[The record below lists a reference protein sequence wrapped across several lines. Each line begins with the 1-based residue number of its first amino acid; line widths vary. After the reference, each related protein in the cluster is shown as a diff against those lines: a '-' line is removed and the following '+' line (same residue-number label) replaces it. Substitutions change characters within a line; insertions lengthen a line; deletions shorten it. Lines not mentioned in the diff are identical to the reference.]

1 MSWCQTRKN
10 KKQVVGLRMAAD
22 ALGHIADFALQA
34 AAALFKAKQANSSNN
49 KTMKRKRDN
58 NNNISNSDSNN
69 LSNNTTDNN
78 SINNKPINNK
88 SVNNK
93 HINNKHIN
101 NKPINNN
108 RSIKLRSKTID
119 ISKAVKAVKKPKALK
134 KAKIVKKVEEEIE
147 EERLTVE
154 FVDTMYENMWKFV
167 NLDTIKFILKKA
179 GCKTKV
185 THKDD
190 VWNDDS
196 WTKEFYN
203 SICQK
208 GPDNEGHYVYVNSVG
223 EVLGTYEGQM
233 IDSGDDGICHGA
245 ALSAALNDC
254 GHSIGP
260 LKMNPNPEEKAT
272 NYRTIMN
279 CYKYIIKQGW
289 WNDAIRTFFYDE
301 VNWLDKDE
309 TKTKETNIALKT
321 LNATRF

>member
-1 MSWCQTRKN
+1 MAWCPTRKN
-10 KKQVVGLRMAAD
+10 KKQVIGLRMAAD
-22 ALGHIADFALQA
+22 ALGKIADFAMQA
-34 AAALFKAKQANSSNN
+34 AAGLFKARQANTSNN
-49 KTMKRKRDN
+49 RTMKRKRN
-58 NNNISNSDSNN
+58 NNNNLNQTIKNN
-69 LSNNTTDNN
+69 KP
-78 SINNKPINNK
+78 INNKPINNK
-88 SVNNK
+88 PVNNK
-93 HINNKHIN
+93 PVN
-101 NKPINNN
+101 NKPVNNN
-108 RSIKLRSKTID
+108 RTIRLRSKI
-119 ISKAVKAVKKPKALK
+119 IEIPVAKPLKKIVKKPKVLK
-134 KAKIVKKVEEEIE
+134 KARVG

-208 GPDNEGHYVYVNSVG
+208 GPDNEGHYVYVNRVG

-254 GHSIGP
+254 GHNIGP
-260 LKMNPNPEEKAT
+260 LKMNPDPEEKAA

-301 VNWLDKDE
+301 VQWLDKEE

-321 LNATRF
+321 LNATHF